1 MRRKTSLIE
10 PERMAGESK
19 KTGELQ
25 ELSTI
30 RVRLCSSKFQFIT
43 PISGTNYVPGYAT
56 RYNAGRLAAK
66 QKLARHLHHSLLK
79 VLIDMVRRL

>member
-10 PERMAGESK
+10 PERVAGESK

-30 RVRLCSSKFQFIT
+30 RVRLCSSKFKFIT
-43 PISGTNYVPGYAT
+43 PNSGTNYVSGYAS
-56 RYNAGRLAAK
+56 RKAAGRLAAK
-66 QKLARHLHHSLLK
+66 QKLARHLHHSRLS
-79 VLIDMVRRL
+79 VLIDMFRRL